1 MIMWQC
7 KELRKREKSNIENCC
22 HNRLFA
28 VFAVTAFFNAYF
40 VYWNRSRFPRRE
52 KWGLCIHYL
61 GALEITL
68 MKRTWVENLSV
79 THLETSMMLF
89 TAYFRA
95 HNILVVAT
103 FGESAPSQTKFSA
116 MLVAAKK
123 ITTLPQFFTRDTA
136 QAPIVMMKTVNLG
149 NTGRFMLT
157 TAMKQNT
164 SGITLCMM
172 G

>member
-1 MIMWQC
+1 MLPIFQPITLGKSTGLTTLWLLYHTHSLQGLKLIQVISFKKHGYMIMWQC
-7 KELRKREKSNIENCC
+7 KELRKREKSNEENCC

-28 VFAVTAFFNAYF
+28 VFAVTACFNAYF

-79 THLETSMMLF
+79 THLETSTMLF

-95 HNILVVAT
+95 HN
-103 FGESAPSQTKFSA
+103 
-116 MLVAAKK
+116 MLVAA
-123 ITTLPQFFTRDTA
+123 TF
-136 QAPIVMMKTVNLG
+136 
-149 NTGRFMLT
+149 
-157 TAMKQNT
+157 
-164 SGITLCMM
+164 
-172 G
+172 